1 MLENQSLVYIK
12 ILVDTL
18 KKKKSI
24 LLNLT
29 ELTKEQERL
38 LAERNFSMESF
49 DSIILKKEELIH
61 ELNQI
66 EDGFET
72 LYKKVESIIK
82 QQKEKLRQELV
93 EAQSLI
99 VQLTD
104 LSVGLQVLEAK
115 NKEKLTIQLSNKR
128 QEIRGFRSTSIA
140 AGKYQNNMANQ
151 HQEGQSY
158 FLDKKK

>member
-1 MLENQSLVYIK
+1 MSEKQGLIYIK
-12 ILVDTL
+12 ILIDTL

-24 LLNLT
+24 LANLT
-29 ELTKEQERL
+29 ELTKEQEKI
-38 LAERNFSMESF
+38 LAESNFSVDSF
-49 DSIILKKEELIH
+49 DAVMLKKEDLIQ

-72 LYKKVESIIK
+72 IFKRVEPFINEKKDEF
-82 QQKEKLRQELV
+82 RQELV
-93 EAQSLI
+93 EAQTLI
-99 VQLTD
+99 TQLTD
-104 LSVGLQVLEAK
+104 ISISLQVLEAK
-115 NKEKLTIQLSNKR
+115 NKEKLVQQLSGRR
-128 QEIRGFRSTSIA
+128 QEIRGFRNTSQA